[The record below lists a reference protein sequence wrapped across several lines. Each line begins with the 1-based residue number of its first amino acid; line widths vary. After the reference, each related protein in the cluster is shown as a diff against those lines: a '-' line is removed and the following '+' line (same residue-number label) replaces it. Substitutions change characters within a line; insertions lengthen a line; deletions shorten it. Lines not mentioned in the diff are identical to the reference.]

1 MRKLQKASLA
11 RNLNFGHVPAM
22 ATPESGGRDAPH
34 AVRLRTVRAIEGYE
48 LQRAFAEYLGV
59 SPSRL
64 NNIENGMP
72 LSIDVAQK
80 IVAKF
85 PVYTLDWLYNG
96 KEDGLSAATRQAIRE
111 AAGAGK
117 ATRTPSRSRA

>member
-1 MRKLQKASLA
+1 
-11 RNLNFGHVPAM
+11 M
-22 ATPESGGRDAPH
+22 ATPATGGKNAPH
-34 AVRLRTVRAIEGYE
+34 AVRIRTVRAIEGYE
-48 LQRAFAEYLGV
+48 LQKAFAEFLGV

-64 NNIENGMP
+64 ANIENGLP

-96 KEDGLSAATRQAIRE
+96 NEGGLSATTRQAIRD

-117 ATRTPSRSRA
+117 ATKTPSRSRV